1 MMTSEVPDLFDARRL
16 TEFAASHLA
25 DNVIMLSYYYDHA
38 TVKRALSVIKT
49 RASGHDPAM
58 REFAID
64 ATGITINTTT
74 AAGQPSAPSRATSAD
89 PA

>member
-1 MMTSEVPDLFDARRL
+1 
-16 TEFAASHLA
+16 
-25 DNVIMLSYYYDHA
+25 
-38 TVKRALSVIKT
+38 VIKT

-58 REFAID
+58 REFTID
-64 ATGITINTTT
+64 ASGITINTTT